1 MKRLLLVLSL
11 AITFMGGA
19 QITQVCYKNHSTQ
32 QALGSSSRRV
42 ITLNANNDAFM
53 DFAVANNVTGNVS
66 VYIGNGSAFATMTNT
81 ITTNSPYGLAAGDFN
96 SDGNIDLLV
105 TNGTSNTTSLR
116 LGNGTGIFGSP
127 TNFTVSTNPQSV
139 DVGDFNLDG
148 SLDFANTNY
157 FGDNVT
163 VCFGNGAGSFNPAV
177 SYTFGGTNTQ
187 PRTIKAADVNN
198 DGNLDL
204 VVVRGSTPAYLSVL
218 IGSPTGTFAPVVNYS
233 LTINT
238 PFDITIND
246 FNSDGNRDAIVS
258 SSNTGM
264 IEVLLGSSSGTFSF
278 FNSFSAGNQ
287 VYGLI
292 SGDMNNDGKT
302 DFVTTDFN
310 GGLSNVKTFYGN
322 GNGTFAFSSFNP
334 SQVNN
339 FDIAAA
345 DFDNNGYLD
354 FVLTTG
360 ISSGNTARVVW
371 NHPTPTVS
379 ITSSASLICVGQSA
393 SLTGT
398 GASTY
403 SWSTGATST
412 SINVTP
418 TITTSYSVIG
428 TSTANCSSNATFT
441 LAVSACT
448 SINEINNDDKFLLY
462 PNPVQKKIHIE
473 SDRLYNYVEIFDLT
487 GKLILKT
494 HEKELNA
501 ESLDQGIY
509 IIKITFNNGHVV
521 TKKLIKE

>member
-1 MKRLLLVLSL
+1 MKNILLALSISFTL
-11 AITFMGGA
+11 IGEA
-19 QITQVCYKNHSTQ
+19 QITPVCYKNHSTQ

-96 SDGNIDLLV
+96 SDGNNDLLV
-105 TNGTSNTTSLR
+105 TNGTSNTISLR

-148 SLDFANTNY
+148 KLDFANTNY
-157 FGDNVT
+157 FGDDVT
-163 VCFGNGAGSFNPAV
+163 VCFGNGAGSFSPAV
-177 SYTFGGTNTQ
+177 SYPFGGTNTQ

-204 VVVRGSTPAYLSVL
+204 VVVRGSIPAYMSVL
-218 IGSPTGTFAPVVNYS
+218 IGSPTGTFAPAVNYS

-278 FNSFSAGNQ
+278 LNSFSAGNQ
-287 VYGLI
+287 VFGLI
-292 SGDMNNDGKT
+292 AGDMNNDGKM

-322 GNGTFAFSSFNP
+322 GNATFAFSSFNP

-371 NHPTPTVS
+371 NNPTPTVS
-379 ITSSASLICVGQSA
+379 VASSASLICAGQSA
-393 SLTGT
+393 TLTGM

-412 SINVTP
+412 SITVSP
-418 TITTSYSVIG
+418 TITTSYSVVG
-428 TSTANCSSNATFT
+428 TSTANCSSSNTYT
-441 LAVSACT
+441 LNVSACT
-448 SINEINNDDKFLLY
+448 SINEINNTQEFLFY
-462 PNPVQKKIHIE
+462 PNPARNKLHIE
-473 SDRLYNYVEIFDLT
+473 SNEPIRYAEIFDLT
-487 GKLILKT
+487 GKLILT
-494 HEKELNA
+494 SSERELNIEA
-501 ESLDQGIY
+501 LDQGMY
-509 IIKITFNNGHVV
+509 IIRITFDNGNLAV
-521 TKKLIKE
+521 KKIIKE